1 MTLVLTGDPL
11 EWSVESPTA
20 VTIGVFDGVHLGHRA
35 VMDRLVGRARRD
47 GFAPVALTFDPHPLE
62 FVAPE
67 RAPRLLTTVAQRVE
81 ILASCGIE
89 VVGVLPFPEIRDLSP
104 ETFAVDLLG
113 GRLSA
118 RYVAVGTDFRFGRD
132 RAGDVE
138 VLRSLGRAHGFEV
151 EAVDLVARI
160 DGEVVSSTRI
170 RTDIAEGRVAD
181 AAVLL
186 GRPVE
191 LRGVVVHGDARGRTI
206 GFPTANIHVPERLAV
221 PADGV
226 YAAWCRLG
234 GERADGRRLPAVV
247 NIGVRPTF
255 DGTRRIVEVH
265 ILDVDE
271 DLYGAELAV
280 EFVDRIRDEVR
291 FASVDAL
298 VARLHEDVAA
308 GRRLLGT

>member
-1 MTLVLTGDPL
+1 MTRVLTGDPL
-11 EWSVESPTA
+11 EWSVERPTA

-35 VMDRLVGRARRD
+35 VMDRLVDRARRD
-47 GFAPVALTFDPHPLE
+47 GLVPVALTFDPHPLE

-67 RAPRLLTTVAQRVE
+67 RAPKLLTTVTQRVE
-81 ILASCGIE
+81 LLASCGIE

-138 VLRSLGRAHGFEV
+138 VLRSLGRARGFEV

-170 RTDIAEGRVAD
+170 RADIAEGRVAE

-234 GERADGRRLPAVV
+234 GDRADGRRLPAVV

-265 ILDVDE
+265 ILDTDE

-280 EFVDRIRDEVR
+280 ELVDRIRDEVR
-291 FASVDAL
+291 FPSVDAL
-298 VARLHEDVAA
+298 VARLHEDVAE
-308 GRRLLGT
+308 GRRILGV

>member
-1 MTLVLTGDPL
+1 MTRVLTGDPL
-11 EWSVESPTA
+11 EWSVEAPTA

-35 VMDRLVGRARRD
+35 VMDRLVDRARA
-47 GFAPVALTFDPHPLE
+47 GGLVPAALTFDPHPLE

-67 RAPRLLTTVAQRVE
+67 RAPRLLTTVVQRVE
-81 ILASCGIE
+81 LLAACGIGI
-89 VVGVLPFPEIRDLSP
+89 VGVLPFPEIRDLSP

-113 GRLSA
+113 GRLAA

-132 RAGDVE
+132 RAGDVD
-138 VLRSLGRAHGFEV
+138 VLRALGRVHGFEV

-170 RTDIAEGRVAD
+170 RSDIAEGRVAD

-234 GERADGRRLPAVV
+234 GVRADGRRLPAVV

-265 ILDVDE
+265 LLDVDE
-271 DLYGAELAV
+271 DLYGAELV
-280 EFVDRIRDEVR
+280 VDLVDRIRDEVR
-291 FASVDAL
+291 FGSVDVL

-308 GRRLLGT
+308 GRKILGI